1 MANTQ
6 TESRRTKTQKQP
18 EGKQVTMSVLTPEE
32 ALNKARVTGQVEGKI
47 SRIIERGSDGKRFGF
62 ELAETIKS
70 QTGASWER
78 FWTVWQ
84 ADTTQELDSH
94 IIVTGDI
101 SFKYE
106 EYARADGNGMGAKVV
121 GHINNPHIKT
131 AFVEKPT
138 EEMPF

>member
-1 MANTQ
+1 
-6 TESRRTKTQKQP
+6 
-18 EGKQVTMSVLTPEE
+18 MSVLTPEE